1 MKKTI
6 LTLAF
11 GLAALSGLAQTA
23 ADFRPYQANSLRM
36 PSVPVIVNDP
46 YFSIWSPY
54 DRLTDGP
61 TRHWTNDEKPV
72 DGLLRVDGK
81 TYSFMGSTDR
91 VVLEAIAPM
100 AEQQAW
106 KARYTHATPSGAWQQ
121 AGFDDSEW
129 R

>member
-6 LTLAF
+6 LVLAL

-23 ADFRPYQANSLRM
+23 AYFKPYQANSLRL

-61 TRHWTNDEKPV
+61 TRHWTDDEKPV

-81 TYSFMGSTDR
+81 TYSFMGSTEK
-91 VVLEAIAPM
+91 VVPQAIAPM
-100 AEQQAW
+100 AEQLA
-106 KARYTHATPSGAWQQ
+106 
-121 AGFDDSEW
+121 
-129 R
+129 